1 MCEANVYLREKGK
14 EELILKEADI
24 VRPQEDGLFMRS
36 IFGEQKIIK
45 AKIAEISL
53 IDHKIIIEKI

>member
-24 VRPQEDGLFMRS
+24 VRPQEDGLFMKS
-36 IFGEQKIIK
+36 IFGEQKIMK

-53 IDHKIIIEKI
+53 VDHKIIIEKL